1 MGQSPL
7 KSSLFIV
14 FNSTCFH
21 CSKDKGKFF
30 IFFKPTFSAKV
41 NLDKNFLF
49 RFNISFSVSFFVYNS
64 FIIEFLFNSDER
76 GLELIIYFFE
86 EILGFF
92 ILIPNF

>member
-7 KSSLFIV
+7 KSSRFIV

-41 NLDKNFLF
+41 NLDKNFLL
-49 RFNISFSVSFFVYNS
+49 RFKISFSVSFFVYNS
-64 FIIEFLFNSDER
+64 FIIAFLFVKDDR
-76 GLELIIYFFE
+76 GLVFIMNFFDV
-86 EILGFF
+86 ILGFF
-92 ILIPNF
+92 KLIPNF